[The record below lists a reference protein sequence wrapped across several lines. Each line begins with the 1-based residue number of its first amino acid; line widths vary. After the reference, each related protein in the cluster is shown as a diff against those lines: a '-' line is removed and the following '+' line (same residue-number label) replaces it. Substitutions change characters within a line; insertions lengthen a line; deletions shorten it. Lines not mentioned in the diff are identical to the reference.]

1 MQKFALWFCTWI
13 LGLGLVIFLLLS
25 PRAHSAPACFPGEA
39 TADGVFP
46 TIAAS
51 SSSCAAVWFCD
62 EGTGSWVRH
71 WISGS
76 GAECDYGYAKAVAQL
91 ALTHQQK
98 VDLWNATFT
107 ATADLSNPTIQAEM
121 SLAQS
126 VAAPTK
132 PPASG
137 LTTKEIRVYKLTSPV
152 NAAPAF
158 SLVGTT
164 KLGLPCD
171 TSIKIGNLYRID
183 RTLVTFPKGVILPN
197 SVFVKCD

>member
-1 MQKFALWFCTWI
+1 MERFALWFSTWMLA
-13 LGLGLVIFLLLS
+13 LGLALFLMLS
-25 PRAHSAPACFPGEA
+25 PRAHSAPACFPGEG
-39 TADGVFP
+39 TADKVFP
-46 TIAAS
+46 TLVAG

-91 ALTHQQK
+91 ALSHQSK
-98 VDLWNATFT
+98 VDLWDATFT
-107 ATADLSNPTIQAEM
+107 LPADVNSPTFKAES
-121 SLAQS
+121 SLALS
-126 VAAPTK
+126 VPAPTA

-152 NAAPAF
+152 NATPAF
-158 SLVGTT
+158 SLVGST

-171 TSIKIGNLYRID
+171 TSIKIGSLYRID
-183 RTLVTFPKGVILPN
+183 RTLVTFPKGVLQPN
-197 SVFVKCD
+197 AVFVRCD